1 MELAELIGLLGATL
15 VSGSEE
21 DLPSIETVFVGSE
34 FAELIAQDLF
44 NVLLVTNQESFET
57 IRVCAETDVVAI
69 CYANGQRPKA
79 PEVKK
84 AQEMGIPLLS
94 TALTQTAALAL
105 LRDKAGDLLIKT
117 DR

>member
-1 MELAELIGLLGATL
+1 MELAELIGLLDATV

-21 DLPSIETVFVGSE
+21 EFPSIETVFVGSE

-57 IRVCAETDVVAI
+57 IRVCGETDVVAI

-79 PEVKK
+79 PEIKK

-94 TALTQTAALAL
+94 TTLTQTAALAVLRAKAKEL
-105 LRDKAGDLLIKT
+105 LLKT
-117 DR
+117 DH